1 MSDLLAVG
9 ATGLRA
15 YQTSLTTVSE
25 NIANAST
32 PGYARRSTDLREVT
46 TVGGGLTSIG
56 ATTGSGVRVAGV
68 SRSSDVYRNAA
79 VRTAGADLARTQTS
93 AAWLDRIEGALTNN
107 QLGSQLTGF
116 FNAAKG
122 IAADPTAGAPRNV
135 FLETAAGV
143 AGAFGATARSLDQ
156 IATDLDI
163 TTGSAVASA
172 NAFAA
177 SLAKVNDG
185 LGRAAPGTTQQ
196 ASLLDQRDQLLDQ
209 LSAIGDIGV
218 TFDNLGR
225 TTVTLGAASGPVLVQ
240 GVLAGRLDYARN
252 ASGAISFAVTLGGQQ
267 LAASPNGGALGGIAE
282 GAQRIADART
292 EIDRIAT
299 DFVAGVNAQQAAGRD
314 LDGNAGAPLFTAG
327 ASPAEFSV
335 ALTSARGIAA
345 AAVGG
350 GPRDNGNI
358 SAFESLR
365 TSGAFEADT
374 ANLIAGNAATLTSR
388 KTVAEAQGAI
398 RDGAIAARDQ
408 VSGVNLDNEAIDLL
422 RFQQAYQASS
432 RVIQVA
438 RDTLQTLFDLR

>member
-1 MSDLLAVG
+1 MSDLLSVG

-15 YQTSLTTVSE
+15 YQSSLTTVSE
-25 NIANAST
+25 NIANAAT

-46 TVGGGLTSIG
+46 TVGGGITTIG
-56 ATTGSGVRVAGV
+56 ATTGSGVRIAGV
-68 SRSSDVYRNAA
+68 ARSSDAFRNAA

-93 AAWLDRIEGALTNN
+93 VTWLDRVEGALSNN
-107 QLGSQLTGF
+107 QLGGQLTGF

-122 IAADPTAGAPRNV
+122 IAADPTAGAPRGV
-135 FLETAAGV
+135 FLESASGV
-143 AGAFGATARSLDQ
+143 ASAFGATARALDQ
-156 IATDLDI
+156 ITADLD
-163 TTGSAVASA
+163 TLTASAVDRA
-172 NAFAA
+172 NALAGG
-177 SLAKVNDG
+177 LAKVNDG
-185 LGRAAPGTTQQ
+185 LGRAAPGTAQQ
-196 ASLLDQRDQLLDQ
+196 AGLLDQRDQLLDQ

-218 TFDNLGR
+218 TTDNLGR
-225 TTVTLGAASGPVLVQ
+225 TTVTLGAAGGPVLVQ
-240 GVLAGRLDYARN
+240 GVLAGTLSNARN
-252 ASGAISFAVTLGGQQ
+252 AGGAIAFAVTLGGQT
-267 LAASPNGGALGGIAE
+267 LSANPTGGALGGIVE
-282 GAQRIADART
+282 GAQRVADART

-299 DFVAGVNAQQAAGRD
+299 TLVDGVNTLQAQGRD
-314 LDGNAGAPLFTAG
+314 LDGNPGGALFAVG

-335 ALTSARGIAA
+335 ALASPRGIAA

-358 SAFESLR
+358 AALETLR

-374 ANLIAGNAATLTSR
+374 ANLIAGNAATLASR

-398 RDGAIAARDQ
+398 HDGAIAARDQ

-438 RDTLQTLFDLR
+438 RDTLQTLLDLR